1 MNAALVPAALRSI
14 AALSAAGFFPEHP
27 DWNETAS
34 AYAQVWEDSTL
45 EFFAV
50 TVPVDEAR
58 SLVESYTESTGF
70 GFPSHAD
77 NITSD
82 VVYHGLAL
90 DGNNDQPLVKVMN
103 TDDCFRTFLLNTTN
117 QTQLTAFLDQTATNV
132 LQPYPVGLSTPV
144 GAIVAN
150 PAYGGDPVYAAN
162 FSNNA
167 YHGVSNPQFQ
177 TRYMRWVAITTN
189 NKSPTDSSLVLAT
202 SNDRRRPRTP
212 ARPLHL
218 LSDSRFLLRHHHP
231 WTDPRSLQPPLGHP
245 RSQHREPQLRSLEL
259 DVQR

>member
-1 MNAALVPAALRSI
+1 VNAALVPAALRSI

-34 AYAQVWEDSTL
+34 NYAQVWEDSTL

-58 SLVESYTESTGF
+58 SLVESYTEATGF
-70 GFPSHAD
+70 GFPSHAE

-90 DGNNDQPLVKVMN
+90 DGNNDQPIVKVMN

-117 QTQLTAFLDQTATNV
+117 QTQLTAFLDQTATNI

-167 YHGVSNPQFQ
+167 YHGVSTISHTPSIHQTNP
-177 TRYMRWVAITTN
+177 
-189 NKSPTDSSLVLAT
+189 
-202 SNDRRRPRTP
+202 
-212 ARPLHL
+212 
-218 LSDSRFLLRHHHP
+218 LSTHDN
-231 WTDPRSLQPPLGHP
+231 
-245 RSQHREPQLRSLEL
+245 
-259 DVQR
+259 

>member
-1 MNAALVPAALRSI
+1 VNAALVPAALRSI

-34 AYAQVWEDSTL
+34 TYAQIWEDSTL

-117 QTQLTAFLDQTATNV
+117 QTQLTAFLDQTATNI

-167 YHGVSNPQFQ
+167 YHGVSTISYPPSIHQTNP
-177 TRYMRWVAITTN
+177 
-189 NKSPTDSSLVLAT
+189 
-202 SNDRRRPRTP
+202 
-212 ARPLHL
+212 
-218 LSDSRFLLRHHHP
+218 LSTHHN
-231 WTDPRSLQPPLGHP
+231 
-245 RSQHREPQLRSLEL
+245 
-259 DVQR
+259 